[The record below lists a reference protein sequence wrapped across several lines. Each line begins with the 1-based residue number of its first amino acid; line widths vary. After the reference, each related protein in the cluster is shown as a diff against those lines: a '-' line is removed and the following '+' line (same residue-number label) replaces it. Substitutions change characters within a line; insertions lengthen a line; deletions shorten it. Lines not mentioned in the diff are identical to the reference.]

1 MNARERLQ
9 TMVRTDRGSMTV
21 WPESEVAS
29 ALDAYRAEVLT
40 EVTTWLVKK
49 AREFRA
55 MGGEMRAAQADAVA
69 AMASKVERGAVR
81 PDNLRMLP
89 ADFFEPGHTYTHVDD
104 GTDWKFRVDTVTTHP
119 EDGERTALGWRHFRG
134 QWEPIAYGEDDYD
147 IHLHVGTVD
156 VTEETSGPSALDND
170 VVARCAHLARA
181 IQQSG
186 GRWKS
191 GTVVRWYEANGYTG
205 CTVHTARED
214 LVALASAGVAVQ
226 HDEPGVRYYTAARH
240 GGDRRG

>member
-1 MNARERLQ
+1 MNACERLQ

-29 ALDAYRAEVLT
+29 ALDAYRAEVLA

-69 AMASKVERGAVR
+69 ALASKVERGAVR
-81 PDNLRMLP
+81 PNNLRMLP
-89 ADFFEPGHTYTHVDD
+89 ADFFEPGHTYVDTEH

-134 QWEPIAYGEDDYD
+134 QWEPYAYGEDDYD

-156 VTEETSGPSALDND
+156 VTEETSSPAAPDDST
-170 VVARCAHLARA
+170 VARRTHLARA
-181 IQQSG
+181 IQQG

-191 GTVVRWYEANGYTG
+191 GTVVRWYEEQGYEG
-205 CTVHTARED
+205 LGVQAARAD
-214 LVALASAGVAVQ
+214 LHALRDARVVVQ
-226 HDEPGVRYYTAARH
+226 HDEKGVRWYSLARQ
-240 GGDRRG
+240 GGAR